1 MVRRCGACDGGFSR
15 QESFVDCNACLKPH
29 HSQCS
34 GLSDAEFDVMAIKK
48 SKLKWFC
55 RLCDGQVTDVL
66 SNLEKFK
73 KYSIEITNVR
83 NDLKNQIENFET
95 RLTNIEKKATPNV
108 TAAVEKAVA
117 EKVGPKI
124 DSYEEQM
131 LIERKKNNLI
141 FFHVPESEKTD
152 IEERMKHDFTLLRGI
167 YKSDVPAADII
178 NLFRVGK
185 KSNNARPLVVRFKDS
200 QTKEM
205 YVAKT
210 FGKKLTV
217 KSNNEIINIPAAHD
231 KTQKQREEHKKLSEE
246 LKRRRELDG
255 NDDSDLVIRNN
266 RIVSSF
272 QEAPNGTKTTW
283 ANIVRNLI

>member
-1 MVRRCGACDGGFSR
+1 M
-15 QESFVDCNACLKPH
+15 
-29 HSQCS
+29 
-34 GLSDAEFDVMAIKK
+34 
-48 SKLKWFC
+48 
-55 RLCDGQVTDVL
+55 
-66 SNLEKFK
+66 
-73 KYSIEITNVR
+73 
-83 NDLKNQIENFET
+83 
-95 RLTNIEKKATPNV
+95 
-108 TAAVEKAVA
+108 A

-131 LIERKKNNLI
+131 FIERKKNNLI
-141 FFHVPESEKTD
+141 FFHVPESENTD
-152 IEERMKHDFTLLRGI
+152 IEKRMKHDFTLLRGV
-167 YKSDVPAADII
+167 YKSDVP
-178 NLFRVGK
+178 VGK

-200 QTKEM
+200 ETKEK

-246 LKRRRELDG
+246 LKRRRELNG

-283 ANIVRNLI
+283 GNIVRNLI